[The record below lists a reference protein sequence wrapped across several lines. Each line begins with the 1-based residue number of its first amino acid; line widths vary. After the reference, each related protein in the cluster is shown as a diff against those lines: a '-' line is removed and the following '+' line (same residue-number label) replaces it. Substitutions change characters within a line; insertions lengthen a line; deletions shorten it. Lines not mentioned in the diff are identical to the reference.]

1 MKNMTRTDLLR
12 RDFFRILGISGTG
25 IAIPTLFSSFKQDP
39 QYTNESRAFRTILEK
54 IYSTPLIDTHEHL
67 YDEVTRTTGG
77 NYIEGKCNDW
87 TIILNHYLD
96 SDMLSAGM
104 SKEDYTRFFE
114 FGPSPLE
121 KWKILEPWWLYVRN
135 TGYGKA
141 VEITLRD
148 LYGISELSA
157 ATVNDLQQKYEAM
170 VKPGFYKYILKD
182 KANIQSCQV
191 NRWPLLKSKMP
202 DFLMSDLDVSQMI
215 EWPGNY
221 NNLSETAQIHVNTL
235 EDWHKVI
242 DWWFDHYSDYVVG
255 LKIGLAYRRKLDFE
269 MVDPVI
275 AEKLFARKFNGD
287 QITAEE
293 QKKIE
298 DHLFWYVIGK
308 ATGKNLPVKMHT
320 GYHAQWAG
328 KTDRMNL
335 YNVRDNAVDA
345 CRLCDLSPETR
356 FVFFHIC
363 YPYYEEMLTVAK
375 QFHNA
380 NIDMCWSWIINPIAA
395 KDFLK
400 KYLVTA
406 PANKLFL
413 FGGDYTPVEP
423 VYGHSVIAK
432 NGLAM
437 ALSELVE
444 EGYISMKDA
453 LQYTD
458 VLMHQNAERF
468 FQLEKKT
475 ALLKGFDWD
484 KV

>member
-1 MKNMTRTDLLR
+1 MNSMTRTELLR

-25 IAIPTLFSSFKQDP
+25 IAVPALLSSFKQEKRDIKGSKSF
-39 QYTNESRAFRTILEK
+39 QTILEK
-54 IYSTPLIDTHEHL
+54 TYSTPLIDTHEHL
-67 YDEVTRTTGG
+67 YDEITRTAGG
-77 NYIEGKCNDW
+77 KYIEGKCNDW
-87 TIILNHYLD
+87 TLIMNHYLD

-104 SKEDYTRFFE
+104 SKEDYARFFE
-114 FGPSPLE
+114 YGPSPLE
-121 KWKILEPWWLYVRN
+121 KWKILEPWWLFIRN

-141 VEITLRD
+141 VEITIRE
-148 LYGISELSA
+148 LYGIPELSS
-157 ATVNDLQQKYEAM
+157 ATVNELQQKFESM
-170 VKPGFYKYILKD
+170 VKPGFYKYILKE
-182 KANIQSCQV
+182 KCNIQSCQV
-191 NRWPLLKSKMP
+191 NHWPLLKSRMP

-215 EWPGNY
+215 EWPGN
-221 NNLSETAQIHVNTL
+221 NDLSESAHLHVNTL

-242 DWWFDHYSDYVVG
+242 TWWFDQYGAYVTG
-255 LKIGLAYRRKLDFE
+255 IKIGLAYQRKLDFE
-269 MVDPVI
+269 KVDFPV
-275 AEKLFARKFNGD
+275 AEKLFARKLNGE
-287 QITAEE
+287 QISAEE
-293 QKKIE
+293 QKKIS
-298 DHLFWYVIGK
+298 DHLFWYVIGI
-308 ATGKNLPVKMHT
+308 ATGKNLPVKIHT

-335 YNVRDNAVDA
+335 YNVRNNAVDA

-363 YPYYEEMLTVAK
+363 YPYYEEILTVAK

-380 NIDMCWSWIINPIAA
+380 NIDMCWSWIINPVAA

-400 KYLVTA
+400 KYIVTA
-406 PANKLFL
+406 PVNKLFL

-444 EGYISMKDA
+444 EGYISMNDA
-453 LQYTD
+453 LRYID
-458 VLMHQNAERF
+458 LLMHENAERF
-468 FQLEKKT
+468 FQIEKKA

-484 KV
+484 TL